1 MNDQPEAENT
11 GAQPPEPR
19 HGGVLPNASG
29 AGEPVGGV
37 LHSAGGSY
45 PPPAAGDEPLP
56 PAPLPPEL
64 LSPGAVPDPEPV
76 PPAVELPAA
85 RTELPPPPSY
95 PNYINPDAGLAP
107 ADDPDDLP
115 LPKGRAPASTRYLGV
130 AVALALAFGGG
141 VAAQKHHD
149 KGYTPPVSG
158 AAAAMAAG
166 LAAGG
171 GAGGAAGAAAAGG
184 GAPGTVTFTP
194 KVIGTIT
201 DISGTDITV
210 MGPDGVKHLVHT
222 NAETVVLRK
231 GAVADIKPGTVVAV
245 DGSPDDAG
253 VLTSKGIIAQ

>member
-1 MNDQPEAENT
+1 MNDQPEGENQE
-11 GAQPPEPR
+11 QPQAPGSEPR
-19 HGGVLPNASG
+19 HGGVLPHASG

-37 LHSAGGSY
+37 LGGY
-45 PPPAAGDEPLP
+45 QPPAASEPPAAEPPATTPEPL
-56 PAPLPPEL
+56 
-64 LSPGAVPDPEPV
+64 

-85 RTELPPPPSY
+85 RTELPPAPSY
-95 PNYINPDAGLAP
+95 PSYINPDAGFAP

-141 VAAQKHHD
+141 VVAQKHHD

-171 GAGGAAGAAAAGG
+171 GAGGGAGAAAAGG

-194 KVIGTIT
+194 KVVGTIT
-201 DISGTDITV
+201 DVSGSDITV

-222 NAETVVLRK
+222 TAQTEVLRK
-231 GAVADIKPGTVVAV
+231 GAVGDLKPGTITAV
-245 DGSPDDAG
+245 DGDPDDAG
-253 VLTSKGIIAQ
+253 VLTAKGIIAQ

>member
-1 MNDQPEAENT
+1 MSN
-11 GAQPPEPR
+11 
-19 HGGVLPNASG
+19 
-29 AGEPVGGV
+29 
-37 LHSAGGSY
+37 
-45 PPPAAGDEPLP
+45 
-56 PAPLPPEL
+56 
-64 LSPGAVPDPEPV
+64 PDPV
-76 PPAVELPAA
+76 PPPVELPDAGP
-85 RTELPPPPSY
+85 ELPPPPSY
-95 PNYINPDAGLAP
+95 PNYVNPDAGLAP

-141 VAAQKHHD
+141 VLAQKHHD

-158 AAAAMAAG
+158 PAAAMAAG

-194 KVIGTIT
+194 KVVGTIT
-201 DISGTDITV
+201 DVSGTDITV
-210 MGPDGVKHLVHT
+210 MGADGVKHLVHT
-222 NAETVVLRK
+222 NAQTVVLRK
-231 GAVADIKPGTVVAV
+231 GNVPDLKPGTVVAV